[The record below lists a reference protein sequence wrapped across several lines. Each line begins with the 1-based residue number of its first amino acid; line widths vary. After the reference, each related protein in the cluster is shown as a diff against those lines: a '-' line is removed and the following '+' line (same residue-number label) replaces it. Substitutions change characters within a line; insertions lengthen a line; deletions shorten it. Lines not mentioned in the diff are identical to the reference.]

1 MFSVRQSA
9 VLVAVE
15 IKLSFLL
22 MCLVDVDILLRLNY
36 DNLGDHCDD
45 DMMTITIYYNDDG

>member
-1 MFSVRQSA
+1 MFIVRQSA